1 MSATDAIHHLA
12 DDMLAHLRQTSAQ
25 ARRRSGMPIESLD
38 DLSFD
43 AARREAAYCREGL
56 AALEHIPLGELGHE
70 EWLLARL
77 LRHSFVSGIDAEAD
91 YWLTFAVTPYSGG
104 WVLAGV
110 HDILASQPVA
120 TDADRERFLALA
132 RDYGTLLQQV
142 ADKTEQQA
150 ACGIRVPAPA
160 IPGVRA
166 TLAGL
171 RSAARNLVTD
181 ATPARALAEANSPAF
196 VAELRALA
204 DSVIEPAYDRL
215 QGILDDRY
223 AALAPTAVG
232 LGQFPDGAAS
242 YRRRIARAMGR
253 PLDPMAIH
261 ERGLADVDAI
271 ELRMGEVRDVLGF
284 RGSRDEFHAE
294 LRVDPRFLAK
304 APEDVERRYLA
315 CMARIG
321 PVIPTYFSQL
331 PKSPYAVR
339 RVDPAAEAGMTFG
352 YYQVPT
358 PADPVGYYR
367 YNGSNLASRPLVNAA
382 HLIYHELVPGH
393 HFHLALEFENERVHP
408 LRKFLYYG
416 AFAEGWAEY
425 AAGFAG
431 EMGLYDD
438 PYDLYGHLASELFV
452 ATRLV
457 VDTGLNALGWSLER
471 ARQFMREHV
480 LEPDALI
487 ATETLRYST
496 DLYGQALDYRLGYH
510 YFGDLRRRAEASL
523 GARFDLRRFHD
534 TVIGSGGMPLEVL
547 AEHVDRY
554 VRSESGA
561 AA

>member
-1 MSATDAIHHLA
+1 MSATDAILRLA
-12 DDMLAHLRQTSAQ
+12 DDLLAHLRQTSAQ
-25 ARRRSGMPIESLD
+25 TRHRSGAPVGHLD

-43 AARREAAYCREGL
+43 AARREAAYCRDGL
-56 AALEHIPLGELGHE
+56 AALDGVALGELGHE

-77 LRHSFVSGIDAEAD
+77 LRHRLASGADAELD

-104 WVLAGV
+104 WVIASV
-110 HDILASQPVA
+110 HDILRSQPVA
-120 TDADRERFLALA
+120 TAPGQAQLLALA
-132 RDYGTLLQQV
+132 RDYAALLHQV

-150 ACGIRVPAPA
+150 GRGIRVPRPA

-166 TLAGL
+166 TLAAL
-171 RSAARNLVTD
+171 RSTARELLTE
-181 ATPARALAEANSPAF
+181 AIPARAAGQPGSAAF
-196 VAELRALA
+196 AAELRALA
-204 DSVIEPAYDRL
+204 DSVLAPAYDRL
-215 QGILDDRY
+215 QRIVDDRY
-223 AALAPTAVG
+223 AAAAPAEVG
-232 LGQFPDGAAS
+232 LGRFPDGAAS

-253 PLDPMAIH
+253 PLDPAAIH
-261 ERGLADVDAI
+261 QRGLADVEA
-271 ELRMGEVRDVLGF
+271 LGRRMREVRDAIGF
-284 RGSRDEFHAE
+284 RGSRDEFHAG
-294 LRVDPRFLAK
+294 LRADPRFLAQV
-304 APEDVERRYLA
+304 PEDVERRYLA

-321 PVIPTYFSQL
+321 PLIPRYFSQL
-331 PKSPYAVR
+331 PKAPYAVR

-352 YYQVPT
+352 YYQMPT
-358 PADPVGYYR
+358 AADPTGYYR

-393 HFHLALEFENERVHP
+393 HFHLALEFENARVHP

-425 AAGFAG
+425 AAGLAE

-438 PYDLYGHLASELFV
+438 PYDLYGHLASEIFV

-457 VDTGLNALGWSLER
+457 VDTGLNALGWTLEQ
-471 ARQFMREHV
+471 AREFMREHV

-510 YFGDLRRRAEASL
+510 CFRDLRRHAESVL
-523 GARFDLRRFHD
+523 GDRFDLRRFHD
-534 TVIGSGGMPLEVL
+534 AVIGSGGMPLEVL
-547 AEHVDRY
+547 SEHVDWF
-554 VRSESGA
+554 VRSAAGA